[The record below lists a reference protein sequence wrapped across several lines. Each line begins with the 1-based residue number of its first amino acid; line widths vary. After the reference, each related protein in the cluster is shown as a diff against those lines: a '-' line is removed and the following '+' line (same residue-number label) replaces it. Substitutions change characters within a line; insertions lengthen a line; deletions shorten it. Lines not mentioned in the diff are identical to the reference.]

1 MGTIFNPN
9 YLDQAQQ
16 VQKNKTDIEELKKYV
31 KEAYH
36 ATVALTDTS
45 VSVSQPDTNIPNGV
59 ADGFLIDTESN
70 FFQIITVNE
79 GTVYI
84 DYWCNFKGP
93 KGETG
98 EKGNTGSPGAKGEQG
113 VGIVTVENI
122 GYTDGDDFTV
132 THCKAVLSNGNE
144 ETFDVQAKHGSQ
156 GPQGPQ
162 GEPGI
167 SSHLYRHWLK
177 FELSTSDNTYVGVMI
192 GTILTSSPD
201 RITMSTINNIIN
213 YSLPYNGN
221 LLNLMIS
228 GVTYNNGVSDINIVS
243 GSIYSITSTEM
254 NGFFY
259 NSTGAVSVEN
269 PTRILLFHNSEA
281 ITVRLEDRVS
291 QIF

>member
-36 ATVALTDTS
+36 ATVALTDAS
-45 VSVSQPDTNIPNGV
+45 VLVPQTDTNIPNGV
-59 ADGFLIDTESN
+59 TDGFLIDTESN
-70 FFQIITVNE
+70 FFQIISVNE
-79 GTVYI
+79 GVVYI
-84 DYWCNFKGP
+84 DYWCSFKGP

-98 EKGNTGSPGAKGEQG
+98 ETGPQGPKGDTGATGPQGEIGPQGPKGDTGATGPQGEIGPQGPKGDTG
-113 VGIVTVENI
+113 P
-122 GYTDGDDFTV
+122 
-132 THCKAVLSNGNE
+132 
-144 ETFDVQAKHGSQ
+144 Q

-162 GEPGI
+162 GEPGM

-177 FELSTSDNTYVGVMI
+177 FELKQSSSTLIGLMI

-201 RITMSTINNIIN
+201 QITMSTINNIIN
-213 YSLPYNGN
+213 YSLPLNGN

-228 GVTYNNGVSDINIVS
+228 GVNYHNGVSYVDIVS
-243 GSIYSITSTEM
+243 GSIYNITSTEM

-259 NSTGAVSVEN
+259 HSKGAVSIEN
-269 PTRILLFHNSEA
+269 PTRILLRYDDENL
-281 ITVRLEDRVS
+281 TVHLEDRVS

>member
-16 VQKNKTDIEELKKYV
+16 VQKNKADIEELKKYI

-36 ATVALTDTS
+36 ATVALTDAS
-45 VSVSQPDTNIPNGV
+45 VLVPQPDTNIPNGV
-59 ADGFLIDTESN
+59 TDGFLIDTESN
-70 FFQIITVNE
+70 LFQIISVNE
-79 GTVYI
+79 GVVYI
-84 DYWCNFKGP
+84 DYWCTFKGP
-93 KGETG
+93 QGETG
-98 EKGNTGSPGAKGEQG
+98 ATGPQGPKGDTGATGPQGETGATGPQGPKGDTGATGPQG
-113 VGIVTVENI
+113 EI
-122 GYTDGDDFTV
+122 GPQGPKGDT
-132 THCKAVLSNGNE
+132 GP
-144 ETFDVQAKHGSQ
+144 Q

-162 GEPGI
+162 GEPGT

-177 FELSTSDNTYVGVMI
+177 FELKTSDNSYVGLMI

-201 RITMSTINNIIN
+201 RITMSTINNNIN
-213 YSLPYNGN
+213 YSLPLNGN

-228 GVTYNNGVSDINIVS
+228 GVSYHNGVNFVELVS

-259 NSTGAVSVEN
+259 HSKGAVSIEN
-269 PTRILLFHNSEA
+269 PTRILLNHDNDA
-281 ITVRLEDRVS
+281 LTVRLEDRVS